1 MARTTPEAMRKA
13 IARLAMNNTQT
24 SFTVDE
30 LRRLKGKMQKLLD
43 LERYANGFSHANA
56 ATPRTTRT
64 TRTRQRKV
72 QRRLLGQQRK
82 QSVKKAGRTM
92 PMTAWFSDTLYMYM
106 WMCNHGEKPERR
118 CKKGTVWYAR
128 TKAWQSIQRM
138 SMSTFKFSEL
148 PPEAQNNLIEAFIPI
163 VGSNG
168 CAIKLPDKAMLAE
181 SSRPDETNPAE
192 SNLGEG
198 DSDEMWYTAES
209 ASSSDSRSGSSS
221 ESETLDFGMI
231 LR

>member
-1 MARTTPEAMRKA
+1 M
-13 IARLAMNNTQT
+13 
-24 SFTVDE
+24 
-30 LRRLKGKMQKLLD
+30 KGR
-43 LERYANGFSHANA
+43 EI
-56 ATPRTTRT
+56 
-64 TRTRQRKV
+64 
-72 QRRLLGQQRK
+72 LGQQRK

-92 PMTAWFSDTLYMYM
+92 TMTAWFSDTLYMYT

-148 PPEAQNNLIEAFIPI
+148 PPEAQKNLIEAFIPI

-168 CAIKLPDKAMLAE
+168 CAIKLPDKAVLAE

-221 ESETLDFGMI
+221 ESETLDFGWNASLSMG
-231 LR
+231 LGDGR